1 MYTPAHTLCLYL
13 ASAFSCSFSQ
23 LITQLLHLLP
33 KMAPIYVLD
42 KNYLAITFL
51 ISLAIQSLAFIVSY
65 TLQFDKITDFSGG
78 SNFFILALITLIYGQ
93 TFESRNWIAS
103 LAVMFWSIRLA
114 GFLLFRVL
122 KRGKDDRFDEMRS
135 NFFRFGAFW
144 TFQLFWVWIVSMP
157 VTVLNSPNIS
167 ATSEDQ
173 IPFGS
178 GSDVVG
184 LIFFIIGVL
193 FETVG
198 DIQKFQWKAKSK
210 AQNGLPVCR
219 AGVWKWSRHPNYF
232 GEILLWWGIWL
243 MTIESANNPGVN
255 GPSRSLLHA
264 TVISPIFITVLLLF
278 LSGLPTAEK
287 PVQQGV
293 FVKSY
298 KSKLDKN
305 VPLSSQVEE
314 GVETQDE
321 EDLWQEYQVYLNQ
334 TSILFPIPSKLYQS
348 IPQSIKTTLLLD
360 WSIYRFNEN
369 SPEAQKL
376 IQDISEDHS
385 S

>member
-1 MYTPAHTLCLYL
+1 
-13 ASAFSCSFSQ
+13 
-23 LITQLLHLLP
+23 
-33 KMAPIYVLD
+33 MAPIYVLD
-42 KNYLAITFL
+42 NSYLSITFL
-51 ISLAIQSLAFIVSY
+51 ISLAIQSLAFIISY

-103 LAVMFWSIRLA
+103 LAVMFWAIRLA

-144 TFQLFWVWIVSMP
+144 IFQLLWVWIVSLP

-167 ATSEDQ
+167 AAAPDP

-184 LIFFIIGVL
+184 LIFFIIGML
-193 FETVG
+193 LETLG
-198 DIQKFQWKAKSK
+198 DVQKYQWKASSK
-210 AQNGLPVCR
+210 DQRGLPVCR

-232 GEILLWWGIWL
+232 GEMLLWWGIWL
-243 MTIESANNPGVN
+243 MSIESANNPGVEDS
-255 GPSRSLLHA
+255 SRRLLHA
-264 TVISPIFITVLLLF
+264 TVISPIFITILLLF

-287 PVQQGV
+287 PVQQSV

-305 VPLSSQVEE
+305 IPHSPQAEDE
-314 GVETQDE
+314 AIHHQDGGE
-321 EDLWQEYQVYLNQ
+321 EDLWEQYKLYLDQ
-334 TSILFPIPSKLYQS
+334 TSILFPIPSKVYQS
-348 IPQSIKTTLLLD
+348 IPKALKTTLLLD
-360 WSIYRFNEN
+360 WGIYRFDEN

-376 IQDISEDHS
+376 IKEISEDHRS
-385 S
+385 